1 MEGQQYALSG
11 TVAGFDMKSNLNHR
25 VEVTAIPSTSGASA
39 GMSGDAHAG
48 MAGGQSS
55 PQSNAGQNSSNA
67 GQSAAGQSNPSSY
80 SSPSSQANASAGMS
94 SEANLQTITVKT
106 ARSLS
111 DRCSVE

>member
-11 TVAGFDMKSNLNHR
+11 TVTGFDMKSNLNHR
-25 VEVTAIPSTSGASA
+25 GEVTATPSTSGASA

-48 MAGGQSS
+48 MAGGQSN
-55 PQSNAGQNSSNA
+55 PQSNAGQSSSSA
-67 GQSAAGQSNPSSY
+67 GKSGAGESNPSSY
-80 SSPSSQANASAGMS
+80 GSPSSQASAGMS